1 MNYVITIGRQF
12 GSGGRS
18 IGKYIAEKLNI
29 PYYDSELITLAA
41 EKFGLDSDVCKQN
54 DEKSSKALV
63 GLFSSIPSGYYY
75 PMYNDMIKDTL
86 FQAQAEI
93 IREVAVKP
101 CVIVGRCSDYIL
113 KDKPNVFKVFL
124 YADVESRKKRLIER
138 YGTTEKLEKLLAK
151 ADKQR
156 ANYYNYYTDWVWG
169 QKENYDICISTS
181 KLTAAE
187 VGDIIIGICG
197 KK

>member
-1 MNYVITIGRQF
+1 MEYVITIGRQF

-18 IGKYIAEKLNI
+18 IGKYIAEKFGI

-41 EKFGLDSDVCKQN
+41 EKYGLDSEVCKQN

-75 PMYNDMIKDTL
+75 PMYTDIIKDTL
-86 FQAQAEI
+86 FQAQAEVI
-93 IREVAVKP
+93 KEVAAKP

-113 KDKPNVFKVFL
+113 KDKPKLFRVFL
-124 YADVESRKKRLIER
+124 YADIETRKKRLADR
-138 YGTTEKLEKLLAK
+138 YGTTEKVEKLLAK

-156 ANYYNYYTDWVWG
+156 ANYYNYYTDWEWG
-169 QKENYDICISTS
+169 AKENYDICINTT
-181 KLTAAE
+181 KMTTAE
-187 VGDIIIGICG
+187 VGELLISILN

>member
-1 MNYVITIGRQF
+1 MEHVITIGRQF

-18 IGKYIAEKLNI
+18 VGKYIAEKLGI

-41 EKFGLDSDVCKQN
+41 EKYGLDTEVCKQN

-93 IREVAVKP
+93 IREIAAKP

-113 KDKPNVFKVFL
+113 KDKPNLFKVFL
-124 YADVESRKKRLIER
+124 YADMPSRKKRLAER
-138 YGTTEKLEKLLAK
+138 YGTTEKVEKLLAK
-151 ADKQR
+151 VDKQR
-156 ANYYNYYTDWVWG
+156 ANYYNYYTEWQWG
-169 QKENYDICISTS
+169 AKENYDICINTS

-187 VGDIIIGICG
+187 IGDIIIGICS